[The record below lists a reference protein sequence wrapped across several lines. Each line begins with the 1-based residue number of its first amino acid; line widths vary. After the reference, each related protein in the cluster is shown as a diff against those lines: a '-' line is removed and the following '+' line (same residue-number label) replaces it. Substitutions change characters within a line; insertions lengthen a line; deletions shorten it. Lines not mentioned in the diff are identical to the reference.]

1 MLSQDLSWLNDYSF
15 AELEQIRKAIV
26 ERQMAKANDFVEE
39 VKRTVTANQTIIEEI
54 DNQIKYI
61 DNVGLSNTYKDVIR
75 EWRNWQHNIKEL
87 KQYNVNSETMLD
99 SFRYFAKA
107 CGLDGSLSV
116 EEKLNDWL
124 KHFNDIV
131 NGVQYNYPS
140 QHNHYLSR
148 QDLKRRI
155 TEWRKNNEQRILE
168 IYNMLNENDCYLHK
182 QMWTN
187 EYWSTIYQKFTNAII
202 LSGWSIGSA
211 EILKRDS
218 WKNLNNQQIIDQIEQ
233 RTEAMYNLCRMLIQ
247 QRQQP
252 FYSGSN
258 QDINNDYSRTTGDYR
273 LYSRNY

>member
-1 MLSQDLSWLNDYSF
+1 MLSQDFSWLDDYSF
-15 AELEQIRKAIV
+15 AQLEQIRKAIV

-54 DNQIKYI
+54 DNRIKYI
-61 DNVGLSNTYKDVIR
+61 DNVGLSGTYKDDIR
-75 EWRNWQHNIKEL
+75 EWRYWQHNIKEL

-116 EEKLNDWL
+116 QDKLNDWL

-131 NGVQYNYPS
+131 NGVQ
-140 QHNHYLSR
+140 HNHHAEYSHYVRR
-148 QDLKRRI
+148 QDLKSKLS
-155 TEWRKNNEQRILE
+155 EWRQKNQQRILE

-218 WKNLNNQQIIDQIEQ
+218 WKNLTNQQIIDQIDR
-233 RTEAMYNLCRMLIQ
+233 RTKAMYNLCRMLIQ

-252 FYSGSN
+252 FYLGGN
-258 QDINNDYSRTTGDYR
+258 HDINNGYSRTTGAYR
-273 LYSRNY
+273 LPSVYH